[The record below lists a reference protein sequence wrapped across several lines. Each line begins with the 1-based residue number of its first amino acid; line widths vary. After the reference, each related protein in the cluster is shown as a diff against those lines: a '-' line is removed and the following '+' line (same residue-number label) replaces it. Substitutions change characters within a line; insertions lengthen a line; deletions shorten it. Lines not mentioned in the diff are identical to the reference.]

1 MPGTCA
7 PCAPQLD
14 IDLSAAA
21 TPTAVDFPIV
31 LNDRWC
37 VVDDPLQWILAVR
50 QRANLISG
58 SEYRHRSF
66 CASRSGLTRCIRD
79 NCGDLYPGALARIY
93 LLPDLHQDWTPAAN
107 IPAA

>member
-14 IDLSAAA
+14 VDLSAVA
-21 TPTAVDFPIV
+21 TPATVTFPIV

-50 QRANLISG
+50 QRANSKSG

-66 CASRSGLTRCIRD
+66 CASRSGLTRCISEY
-79 NCGDLYPGALARIY
+79 CGDVDPDALARID